1 MFSIL
6 LPMFY
11 SFTSRTILHFGEE
24 QGRAPIFLLIYVL
37 FIDVFIYLIYFN
49 TNNFVQSGCAFKVHS
64 IVSSAQTF

>member
-11 SFTSRTILHFGEE
+11 SFTSGTILHFGEE

-49 TNNFVQSGCAFKVHS
+49 TNNFVESGCGFKVHS